1 MSRCVCLLCCKH
13 REGRLKQEMENMT
26 QQNEWLNSELQEKI
40 QELMNSRKEKVV
52 KVTRNNDDNSD

>member
-1 MSRCVCLLCCKH
+1 M
-13 REGRLKQEMENMT
+13 QEMENVT

-52 KVTRNNDDNSD
+52 KFTRNNNDNFKIGLNLLLNLFI